1 MTVMQYLRKT
11 FWDISGKDADSH
23 RRDNIIYVIFFTV
36 CVFYFPKGSLPE
48 SWLTQ
53 HDKPF
58 HVDRTINSKSNIQ
71 SMSNSEFRI
80 PFIGC
85 FSRMTVTYRL
95 ADGRL
100 SSTKHLWD
108 IDTDE
113 GVCEGLNL
121 SYRIVKE
128 GERFHLY
135 YLRPFQGNLTMTNEI
150 NEDINA
156 EMGFVLYYAP
166 FNK

>member
-1 MTVMQYLRKT
+1 MTVMQYFRNK
-11 FWDISGKDADSH
+11 FWNINGVDGDIH
-23 RRDNIIYVIFFTV
+23 RRDNIIYVIFFTL
-36 CVFYFPKGSLPE
+36 CAFYFPKGSLPE
-48 SWLTQ
+48 SWLNQ

-58 HVDRTINSKSNIQ
+58 YADSYIKSKSNVH

-85 FSRMTVTYRL
+85 FSRMTVTYSL

-108 IDTDE
+108 LDTED

-128 GERFHLY
+128 GKKFQLY
-135 YLRPFQGNLTMTNEI
+135 YFRPFLGNLTITNEM
-150 NEDINA
+150 NEDINS
-156 EMGFVLYYAP
+156 EMYFLLHYVP
-166 FNK
+166 FIK